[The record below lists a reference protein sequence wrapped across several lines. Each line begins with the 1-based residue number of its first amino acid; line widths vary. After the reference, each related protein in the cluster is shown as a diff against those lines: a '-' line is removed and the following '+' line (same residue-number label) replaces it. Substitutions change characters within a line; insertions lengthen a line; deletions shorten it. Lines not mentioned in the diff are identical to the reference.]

1 MEEIMLS
8 QDEFDVWKR
17 EIKHQFHIKNYHAF
31 PLLFTDEANV
41 SSTGNWSF
49 DDMLI
54 LNNQR
59 MRKAEQD
66 RAEML
71 DQIKKA
77 QNTIDTSSQKIINLE
92 HTVNSL
98 NEQVGCLVNM
108 LKRRYESCGE
118 ISGQV
123 ENEPRGGGNTRIR
136 LNVEEENAT
145 QGVPV
150 PNVDPVVEVCKSFSY
165 NRISI
170 KTIYINSF
178 CFNSF

>member
-59 MRKAEQD
+59 QRKAEQD
-66 RAEML
+66 RAEMK
-71 DQIKKA
+71 DQIKK
-77 QNTIDTSSQKIINLE
+77 
-92 HTVNSL
+92 H
-98 NEQVGCLVNM
+98 
-108 LKRRYESCGE
+108 
-118 ISGQV
+118 
-123 ENEPRGGGNTRIR
+123 RIQ
-136 LNVEEENAT
+136 LITWST
-145 QGVPV
+145 QLIV
-150 PNVDPVVEVCKSFSY
+150 
-165 NRISI
+165 
-170 KTIYINSF
+170 
-178 CFNSF
+178 